1 MATIE
6 QNLSEIRS
14 AVYGEDVRNSI
25 ANAIEVINNE
35 NGTLR
40 SSVSASVQ
48 NTLEN
53 FQPYE
58 FVETLPATGK
68 SNKIYAL
75 LDLDYID
82 SDSTYSEESE
92 WSSLQAAP
100 YIQVSIT
107 PGCYVN
113 DNANAV
119 KPVMARYYL
128 TNAQV
133 TYTFGGQS
141 YNQTLKTLTFENREL
156 TATSHQP
163 EQSVTSTVTAITKG
177 LIQQSNNIPISRRVL
192 DNISLELT
200 FKEYIY
206 DSDDKL
212 WKYNKNK
219 TVSVS
224 NIKATRKTSE
234 LFEFN
239 ISKVNDDIR
248 LNAIVFMQKPDS
260 SFGQHAVWIEVYY
273 NGYREDLRKT
283 AYEAMGKLCKT
294 ANDQYG
300 YNTASHST
308 GYVISQ
314 KSSTGIVLYGP
325 GESIGAVGGEPVI
338 WRVAIPSTSTATM
351 YIWSESL
358 QGFIRLTSGS

>member
-6 QNLSEIRS
+6 QKLSDIRS

-82 SDSTYSEESE
+82 SDSTNSEYSE
-92 WSSLQAAP
+92 WSSLQTAP
-100 YIQVSIT
+100 YIQASIT
-107 PGCYVN
+107 PGCYE
-113 DNANAV
+113 DDDANAV

-128 TNAQV
+128 LNAQV
-133 TYTFGGQS
+133 SHQS
-141 YNQTLKTLTFENREL
+141 GYQSLKSLTFENREL
-156 TATSHQP
+156 TATNRIGESI
-163 EQSVTSTVTAITKG
+163 TSIVTAIASG
-177 LIQQSNNIPISRRVL
+177 SFAPSNNIPNNVNTLSGIGL
-192 DNISLELT
+192 SLG
-200 FKEYIY
+200 FKEFIY
-206 DSDDKL
+206 DSDDRL
-212 WKYNKNK
+212 WKDNGTK
-219 TVSVS
+219 TVTLA
-224 NIKATRKTSE
+224 NITATRTSLTE
-234 LFEFN
+234 FKFN

-248 LNAIVFMQKPDS
+248 LGAIVFMQKQDS
-260 SFGQHAVWIEVYY
+260 SFPEDIGWISVYY
-273 NGYREDLRKT
+273 NGYRADVTLEV
-283 AYEAMGKLCKT
+283 YEAIGKLCKT

-300 YNTASHST
+300 YNTASHSV
-308 GYVISQ
+308 GHVISQ
-314 KSSTGIVLYGP
+314 KSSVGVALYGP
-325 GESIGAVGGEPVI
+325 GTSIGAVGGEPVKWQI
-338 WRVAIPSTSTATM
+338 AIPGTSTATM

>member
-6 QNLSEIRS
+6 QNISDIRS

-25 ANAIEVINNE
+25 ANAIEVMNNE

-58 FVETLPATGK
+58 FVETLPETGK

-82 SDSTYSEESE
+82 SDSTDSEYST
-92 WSSLQAAP
+92 WSSLQTAP
-100 YIQVSIT
+100 YIQASIT
-107 PGCYVN
+107 PGCYE
-113 DNANAV
+113 DDDANAV

-128 TNAQV
+128 INAQV
-133 TYTFGGQS
+133 YLYPSG
-141 YNQTLKTLTFENREL
+141 YQTLKSLTFENREL
-156 TATSHQP
+156 TASSLTG
-163 EQSVTSTVTAITKG
+163 QSVTSIVTAIASGSFTP
-177 LIQQSNNIPISRRVL
+177 SNNIPI
-192 DNISLELT
+192 NIHKLVEIELSLA
-200 FKEYIY
+200 FKEFIY
-206 DSDDKL
+206 DSDDRL
-212 WKYNKNK
+212 WKDNGTK
-219 TVSVS
+219 TVTLA
-224 NIKATRKTSE
+224 NITATRKSSD

-248 LNAIVFMQKPDS
+248 LDAIVFMQKSDS
-260 SFGQHAVWIEVYY
+260 SFPQDIGWISVYY
-273 NGYREDLRKT
+273 DGYYINLRKT
-283 AYEAMGKLCKT
+283 VWEAIGKLCKT

-300 YNTASHST
+300 YDTASHST
-308 GYVISQ
+308 GHIISQ
-314 KSSTGIVLYGP
+314 KSSTGIALYGP

-338 WRVAIPSTSTATM
+338 WQVAIPGTSTATM

>member
-35 NGTLR
+35 NETLR

-58 FVETLPATGK
+58 LVETLPATGK

-82 SDSTYSEESE
+82 SDSKSSEASE
-92 WSSLQAAP
+92 WSSLQTAP
-100 YIQVSIT
+100 YIQASIT

-113 DNANAV
+113 DDANAV

-128 TNAQV
+128 VNAQV
-133 TYTFGGQS
+133 TCILGGHS
-141 YNQTLKTLTFENREL
+141 YNQTLKSLAFENREL
-156 TATSHQP
+156 TATSYIG
-163 EQSVTSTVTAITKG
+163 QSITSIVTAITKG
-177 LIQQSNNIPISRRVL
+177 LFQQSNDIPSNI
-192 DNISLELT
+192 NSLANVSLILA

-206 DSDDKL
+206 DSDDRL

-219 TVSVS
+219 TVTLT
-224 NIKATRKTSE
+224 NIKATRKTST

-248 LNAIVFMQKPDS
+248 LNAIVFMQKSDW
-260 SFGQHAVWIEVYY
+260 SFSQDIGWISVYY
-273 NGYREDLRKT
+273 DGYRIDLRT
-283 AYEAMGKLCKT
+283 TDYEAIGKLCKT

-300 YNTASHST
+300 YDTASHST
-308 GYVISQ
+308 GHVISQ
-314 KSSTGIVLYGP
+314 KSSAGVAFYGP
-325 GESIGAVGGEPVI
+325 GTSIGAVGGEPVKWDI
-338 WRVAIPSTSTATM
+338 AIPSTSTATM

>member
-35 NGTLR
+35 NETLR

-58 FVETLPATGK
+58 LVETLPATGK

-82 SDSTYSEESE
+82 SDSEDSEESE
-92 WSSLQAAP
+92 WSSLQASP

-107 PGCYVN
+107 PECYEN

-133 TYTFGGQS
+133 TYTFSGQS

-156 TATSHQP
+156 TATNRHGH
-163 EQSVTSTVTAITKG
+163 EQSVTSIVTAISKG
-177 LIQQSNNIPISRRVL
+177 LFQQSNNIPSSRNIL
-192 DNISLELT
+192 DNVSLNLT

-206 DSDDKL
+206 DSDDRL

-224 NIKATRKTSE
+224 NIKATRKTSS

-239 ISKVNDDIR
+239 ISKVNNDIR
-248 LNAIVFMQKPDS
+248 LNAIVFMQKSDS
-260 SFGQHAVWIEVYY
+260 SLPHTGVLVYY
-273 NGYREDLRKT
+273 NGYRVDLSNT
-283 AYEAMGKLCKT
+283 AYEAIGELCKT
-294 ANDQYG
+294 AHDQYG

-314 KSSTGIVLYGP
+314 KSSTGIAFYGP
-325 GESIGAVGGEPVI
+325 GEGIGAVGGEPVI
-338 WRVAIPSTSTATM
+338 WQVAIPSTSTATM

-358 QGFIRLTSGS
+358 QGYIRLTSGS

>member
-35 NGTLR
+35 NETLR

-68 SNKIYAL
+68 SNKIYAQ

-82 SDSTYSEESE
+82 SDSTNSEASE
-92 WSSLQAAP
+92 WSSLQTAP

-107 PGCYVN
+107 PGCYEN
-113 DNANAV
+113 DDANAV

-128 TNAQV
+128 TNARI
-133 TYTFGGQS
+133 YFTFAEQQYYQS
-141 YNQTLKTLTFENREL
+141 LKSLTFANREL
-156 TATSHQP
+156 TATSLTG
-163 EQSVTSTVTAITKG
+163 QSITSIVTAITSG
-177 LIQQSNNIPISRRVL
+177 TFQPSNYISSLV
-192 DNISLELT
+192 NTVSGVSLELT

-206 DSDDKL
+206 DSNDRL
-212 WKYNKNK
+212 WKYNTNK
-219 TVSVS
+219 TVSLA
-224 NIKATRKTSE
+224 NITATRKSAT

-239 ISKVNDDIR
+239 ISKVNNDIR
-248 LNAIVFMQKPDS
+248 LDAIVFMQKSDS
-260 SFGQHAVWIEVYY
+260 SFPQDIGWISVYY
-273 NGYREDLRKT
+273 DGYRMDITKT
-283 AYEAMGKLCKT
+283 DYEAIGKLCKT

-300 YNTASHST
+300 YDTASHSV
-308 GYVISQ
+308 GHVISQ
-314 KSSTGIVLYGP
+314 KSSAGVTLYGP
-325 GESIGAVGGEPVI
+325 GTSIGAVGGEPVKWQI
-338 WRVAIPSTSTATM
+338 AIPGTSTATM

>member
-6 QNLSEIRS
+6 QNLSDIRS

-35 NGTLR
+35 NETLR

-82 SDSTYSEESE
+82 SDSTNSEYSE
-92 WSSLQAAP
+92 WSSLQTAP
-100 YIQVSIT
+100 YIQASIT
-107 PGCYVN
+107 PGCYE
-113 DNANAV
+113 DDDANAV

-128 TNAQV
+128 LNAQV
-133 TYTFGGQS
+133 SHQS
-141 YNQTLKTLTFENREL
+141 GYQSLKSLTFENREL
-156 TATSHQP
+156 TARNYNYPIAQSITSI
-163 EQSVTSTVTAITKG
+163 VTAIASGSFTP
-177 LIQQSNNIPISRRVL
+177 SNNIPNNVNTLSGIGL
-192 DNISLELT
+192 SLG
-200 FKEYIY
+200 FKEFIY
-206 DSDDKL
+206 DSDDRL
-212 WKYNKNK
+212 WKDNGTK
-219 TVSVS
+219 TVTLA
-224 NIKATRKTSE
+224 NITATRTSLTE
-234 LFEFN
+234 FKFN

-248 LNAIVFMQKPDS
+248 LDAIVFMQKPDS
-260 SFGQHAVWIEVYY
+260 TFPPDMMWTEIYY
-273 NGYREDLRKT
+273 NGYRVNLRT
-283 AYEAMGKLCKT
+283 TEYEAIGKLCKT

-300 YNTASHST
+300 YDTASHSV
-308 GYVISQ
+308 GHVISQ
-314 KSSTGIVLYGP
+314 KSSVGVALYGP
-325 GESIGAVGGEPVI
+325 GESIGAVGGEPVKWQI
-338 WRVAIPSTSTATM
+338 GIPSTSTATM

>member
-35 NGTLR
+35 NETLR

-82 SDSTYSEESE
+82 SDSTNSEYSA
-92 WSSLQAAP
+92 WSSLQTAP

-113 DNANAV
+113 DDANAV

-128 TNAQV
+128 INAQV
-133 TYTFGGQS
+133 SHQS
-141 YNQTLKTLTFENREL
+141 GNQSLKSLTFENREL
-156 TATSHQP
+156 TATSFNG
-163 EQSVTSTVTAITKG
+163 QSITSIVTAVASGTFTP
-177 LIQQSNNIPISRRVL
+177 SNNIPSNVNTLSGIGL
-192 DNISLELT
+192 SLAFSE
-200 FKEYIY
+200 FIY
-206 DSDDKL
+206 DSDDRL
-212 WKYNKNK
+212 WKYNGNK
-219 TVSVS
+219 TVSLS
-224 NIKATRKTSE
+224 NITATRTSLTE
-234 LFEFN
+234 FKFN
-239 ISKVNDDIR
+239 ISKVNNDIR
-248 LNAIVFMQKPDS
+248 LDAIVFMQKSDS
-260 SFGQHAVWIEVYY
+260 SFPQDMGWISVYY
-273 NGYREDLRKT
+273 DGYRIDLRT
-283 AYEAMGKLCKT
+283 TDYEAIGKLCKT

-300 YNTASHST
+300 YDTASHSV
-308 GYVISQ
+308 GHVISQ
-314 KSSTGIVLYGP
+314 KSSAGIAFYGP
-325 GESIGAVGGEPVI
+325 GTSIGAVGGKPVKWDI
-338 WRVAIPSTSTATM
+338 AIPGTSTATM